1 LFDYNHLLFT
11 IQTRKGEREVGVVIE
26 EEAFKRIKLLEQV
39 NILRD
44 TLGVD
49 SNEINKRSK
58 LAEQIER
65 ELAQLRRGKKLAS
78 TSTGSVSHEEGNTS
92 SSDNDNEDGEEA
104 D

>member
-1 LFDYNHLLFT
+1 M
-11 IQTRKGEREVGVVIE
+11 
-26 EEAFKRIKLLEQV
+26 

-49 SNEINKRSK
+49 STEINKRFK

-78 TSTGSVSHEEGNTS
+78 TSTNRVSHKEDNTS
-92 SSDNDNEDGEEA
+92 SSDNDNEDEEEA